1 MSSNA
6 RLWIAGV
13 EVPIEGWTLTE
24 DGSKVKQLEPG
35 VCKPFTVS
43 PVLNIEW
50 SRATLSSEMRFLVDA
65 YRKIL
70 ANPNPTYVR
79 VLGTKRNRIVE
90 REIMQRRRL
99 DRRYKIPRRLFEYLW
114 QWAQMKGG
122 GSERAD

>member
-90 REIMQRRRL
+90 REIMRRRRL
-99 DRRYKIPRRLFEYLW
+99 DRRHKIPRRLFEYLW
-114 QWAQMKGG
+114 QWANMT
-122 GSERAD
+122 A